1 MTALA
6 RTLGVARF
14 TCQTAFRSR
23 RAIVTAL
30 LFAAVGA
37 GVMYLMIGVYAAI
50 EREVVSVL
58 MLPETDGAT
67 GAVTMTL
74 WKSKSFANGVAHFVG
89 NSLVFND
96 IRTQHPIVL
105 AFAGIVFSA
114 VPMLT
119 LLVSAPTAAGE
130 VRSGSV
136 RYLLLRVTRT
146 EWSLGLFLGEAT
158 VLLASMVLMALA
170 AGGVAMGRLSGWAG
184 LSLFP
189 ALLVWSVRAWVYAL
203 AWLGVCL
210 GASLVAKTP
219 GKATA
224 LAMLVMMV
232 LSALSVTAGE
242 CAPWL
247 DLVRPQGYF
256 SPMWRGSC
264 AALFEGV
271 VGLLA
276 VAFLYL
282 GLGAAV
288 FARRDV

>member
-37 GVMYLMIGVYAAI
+37 GVMYLMIGVYAAV
-50 EREVVSVL
+50 EREVVSAL
-58 MLPETDGAT
+58 MLPATDET

-74 WKSKSFANGVAHFVG
+74 WKSKSFADAVSHFVG

-96 IRTQHPIVL
+96 IRTQHPVVL
-105 AFAGIVFSA
+105 AFAGLVFAS
-114 VPMLT
+114 VPLLT
-119 LLVSAPTAAGE
+119 LLVSAPTAASE
-130 VRSGSV
+130 IRSGSV
-136 RYLLLRVTRT
+136 RYLLLRVTRG
-146 EWSLGLFLGEAT
+146 EWSVGLFLGEAA

-170 AGGVAMGRLSGWAG
+170 AWGVATARLSGSAG
-184 LSLFP
+184 FALLP
-189 ALLVWSVRAWVYAL
+189 ALLGWSLRAWVTAL

-219 GKATA
+219 GKATG

-232 LSALSVTAGE
+232 LASLDFVIAE
-242 CAPWL
+242 YAPGL
-247 DLVRPQGYF
+247 DFIRPQGYRWLL
-256 SPMWRGSC
+256 WRSSF

-271 VGLLA
+271 VGLVS

-282 GLGAAV
+282 GLGTAV